1 MKTPRSRSSKHDGPR
16 ARRKFLPR
24 GSEEMQSLP
33 LRTSAVAA
41 LRGLLLSD
49 ARICISF
56 KVVQ

>member
-1 MKTPRSRSSKHDGPR
+1 MRTPRSRSIKHGGPR

-56 KVVQ
+56 KVIQ